1 MTGSLFVVLGLSAQ
15 AATYTVSNETQLRSA
30 LATVVAGD
38 TVDFAAN
45 VGTITL
51 TGANGPLPEITVNDL
66 LVDGGGDVTLDGTHI
81 TGDGLRVVGASG
93 VTLQGLE
100 LVGFSGAGIVL
111 DGADQAVVG
120 GPGVGNVVRAQ
131 GGQGIWIV
139 DSDGVTLDNNR
150 IGLDAADV
158 AGGNCAS
165 LVACAGVVI
174 DRTSGSAQLLANVI
188 SSNHG
193 DGVRIAGDDA
203 YLAGNLIGTG
213 AAGTNPRPNLGNGV
227 LSFGSFVMQGLPP
240 TLAIDRAER
249 LVMTDNVVSANT
261 GAGLWLGPRTADAAV
276 TGNRFG
282 LTVFDGA
289 LGNTG
294 DGVHAVN
301 LSTSHTLTGND
312 IGANGGSGMVLAGAG
327 HVVDDNR
334 IGTTSA
340 AVSIG
345 NGGYGIRVAEHAS
358 PDDPLLAHQ
367 IGTVQG
373 NLVGSN
379 GLGGIWVDAA
389 NTLVVG
395 NTVGLD
401 LSGLVA
407 APNGTNPTSAP
418 GAFGGVLVTAA
429 VRADDEPP
437 EVIGNRVSGNEGHGI
452 WLRGGLHVD
461 GTDEV
466 YVYDNVVGLDGLAQ
480 PLGNTGDGLR
490 LEGVSESV
498 VDANTVGASG
508 ASGVHLLSTDT
519 LPVLAC
525 TVSGNTVGDPGGAFG
540 AGGDGILLERP
551 EGGMAVSDGEVV
563 DNVIGGSG
571 ARGITLQGGPNYVL
585 VSHNLVSASGA
596 CAYRNDGSSNQGSE
610 GWRAPVITGFDAI
623 SVQGEVEVPPG
634 MVARVE
640 VYEGADLEAGTH
652 LGDVTT
658 IHADG
663 TWALTGVS
671 VSAGDVAELRALVVK
686 ADGLNG
692 APRTTSDF
700 TRVAD
705 DGCEPLDCLALDTDG
720 DPCTF
725 WAFDGTACYEEV
737 RVDGYTCSNQDPRD
751 DMTTFGDLSMRDT
764 CQQGVCVGAY
774 DVAVDPRQ
782 TSDCPFATD
791 CNVTY
796 FDDEQGWI
804 DAFGFDPSV
813 ADPDHE
819 FQRICR
825 YRASCGDGL
834 CGVDD
839 LNALAGCAACVEG
852 DCAGL
857 MLGDADDDGYF
868 DAMELGFDHDCD
880 VSTPVVSGPMQFDQ
894 KQTFLVL
901 AYMSTDCSDPSE
913 AYQHTSPGVHSHRP
927 TDAHLQDL
935 VDSFDDASGHLL
947 EIDLECV
954 PHYTQVSMAHHRGN
968 RDPDCD
974 HPDDFIYF
982 RQLKHYAFEPWQ
994 RGIYRFGLIAHGPL
1008 DPDLT
1013 SLQQADGVCTATDHR
1028 SGDAEIA
1035 GDDFRVYWQKG
1046 DDVRPDDTGF
1056 VVADPPR
1063 RSERDT
1069 VFHELGHTLGLL
1081 HGGFADTNRKPN
1093 HQSYM
1098 NYRYSGNLAR
1108 ETGDSGLSGVPILD
1122 YSREAE
1128 DTLTEGSLDES
1139 VVYVSSMPVGQRR
1152 YMRWDCPT
1160 GLDMHPYLPDG
1171 SSSYTDWSC
1180 DGVHDLV
1187 SDGRDL
1193 NNDGEET
1200 NLAGADDW
1208 DLIVNAAYCSQ
1219 GEYFDDYE
1227 EPAAA
1232 FAVGRMSRVRID
1244 VAPACDP
1251 SRVSLDDQ
1259 HPLRAVLYGSP
1270 THDLGQLDR
1279 RSLRLAGGW
1288 PRRVEVVDAD
1298 SDGHDDLQ
1306 MWFRPSSLLLLQTA
1320 SEQALFNARSL
1331 GGELWWAKPDVS
1343 PGYYADTDG
1352 DRVIDPCDQCP
1363 GTPAGTAVDV
1373 VGCP

>member
-1 MTGSLFVVLGLSAQ
+1 MIGLLLALGSAHAL
-15 AATYTVSNETQLRSA
+15 TYTVSNETQLRSA
-30 LATVVAGD
+30 LASVSGGD
-38 TVDFAAN
+38 TIDFAAN

-51 TGANGPLPEITVNDL
+51 TGANGPLPDITVNDL
-66 LVDGGGDVTLDGTHI
+66 VVDGGGDVTIDGSNL
-81 TGDGLRVVGASG
+81 TGDGLRVIGASG
-93 VTLQGLE
+93 VTVRGLE
-100 LVGFSGAGIVL
+100 LLGFGGSGIL
-111 DGADQAVVG
+111 LEDADQATIG
-120 GPGVGNVVRAQ
+120 GVGVGNVIRGH
-131 GGQGIWIV
+131 GGRGVWII
-139 DSDGVTLDNNR
+139 DSDGVTVEDNR
-150 IGLDAADV
+150 IGLDLADV
-158 AGGNCAS
+158 ADGNCTG
-165 LVACAGVVI
+165 LVGCAGVVVGRES
-174 DRTSGSAQLLANVI
+174 DSVQLVNNVI
-188 SSNHG
+188 ASNHG
-193 DGVRIAGDDA
+193 DGLRIAGDDA
-203 YLAGNLIGTG
+203 YLAGNLVGTG
-213 AAGTNPRPNLGNGV
+213 AAGTNARPNQGNGV
-227 LSFGSFVMQGLPP
+227 MVFGSMVMVGLPP
-240 TLAIDRAER
+240 TLVVDPAER

-261 GAGLWLGPRTADAAV
+261 GVGLWLGARSTDAQIS
-276 TGNRFG
+276 GNRFG
-282 LTVFDGA
+282 VTVFGAA
-289 LGNTG
+289 LGNGG
-294 DGVHAVN
+294 DGVRAV
-301 LSTSHTLTGND
+301 SSSAGHTLTGND
-312 IGANGGSGMVLAGAG
+312 VGANGGSGVVLAGSS
-327 HVVDDNR
+327 HVLDDNR
-334 IGTTSA
+334 IGTTAA
-340 AVSIG
+340 AVLLG
-345 NGGYGIRVAEHAS
+345 NGGYGIRVEGHTE
-358 PDDPLLAHQ
+358 PDDPLRSHQ
-367 IGTVQG
+367 IGTALG

-379 GLGGIWVDAA
+379 ALGGIWVDAA
-389 NTLVVG
+389 NTMVVG

-401 LSGLVA
+401 LSGGLA
-407 APNGTNPTSAP
+407 APNGSNPASAP
-418 GAFGGVLVTAA
+418 GAFGGILVTAA
-429 VRADDEPP
+429 VRANDEPP
-437 EVIGNRVSGNEGHGI
+437 EVIGNVVSANEGHGI

-466 YVYDNVVGLDGLAQ
+466 YVYDNDVGFDGAGQ
-480 PLGNTGDGLR
+480 PLANTGDGIR
-490 LEGVSESV
+490 LEGVSEAV
-498 VDANTVGASG
+498 VDANDIGASG
-508 ASGVHLLSTDT
+508 AAGVHLLSSDT

-525 TVSGNTVGDPGGAFG
+525 AVSGNAIGDPAGSFG
-540 AGGDGILLERP
+540 AGSHGIHVERP
-551 EGGMAVSDGEVV
+551 AGGMAVSDGDIV
-563 DNVIGGSG
+563 DNVVGGSG
-571 ARGITLQGGPNYVL
+571 GRGITLEGGANYLL
-585 VSHNLVSASGA
+585 VSHNLVSASAA
-596 CAYRNDGSSNQGSE
+596 CAYRNDAASNQGSD

-658 IHADG
+658 IQPDG
-663 TWALTGVS
+663 SWSLTGVS
-671 VSAGDVAELRALVVK
+671 VAATDIDELRALVVR
-686 ADGLNG
+686 ADGLHG

-751 DMTTFGDLSMRDT
+751 DMATFGDLSMRDT

-813 ADPDHE
+813 ADPEHE

-935 VDSFDDASGHLL
+935 VDAFALASDPGTL
-947 EIDLECV
+947 EIDLACV

-994 RGIYRFGLIAHGPL
+994 RGIYRFGLIAHGLL

-1013 SLQQADGVCTATDHR
+1013 SLQQADGVCTATDDR
-1028 SGDAEIA
+1028 GGDAEIS
-1035 GDDFRVYWQKG
+1035 GDDFRVYAQKQ
-1046 DDVRPDDTGF
+1046 VHVQPHDTGF
-1056 VVADPPR
+1056 AVADPPR
-1063 RSERDT
+1063 KEERDT

-1081 HGGFADTNRKPN
+1081 HGGVADTNRKPN
-1093 HQSYM
+1093 YQSYM
-1098 NYRYSGNLAR
+1098 NYRYSGNLSR
-1108 ETGDSGLSGVPILD
+1108 ETGDTGLGVQILD
-1122 YSREAE
+1122 YSKEDE
-1128 DTLTEGSLDES
+1128 DTLFEGSLDES

-1152 YMRWDCPT
+1152 WMRWSCPT
-1160 GLDMHPYLPDG
+1160 GEDVNPYLPNG
-1171 SSSYTDWSC
+1171 SSSYTDWNC
-1180 DGVHDLV
+1180 DGVHDL
-1187 SDGRDL
+1187 GTNPLDL

-1200 NLAGADDW
+1200 NLVGADDW
-1208 DLIVNAAYCSQ
+1208 ELIVNAAYCSQ
-1219 GEYFDDYE
+1219 GAYFDDYE
-1227 EPAAA
+1227 EPPNA
-1232 FAVGRMSRVRID
+1232 FAVGGMRRVQVD
-1244 VAPACDP
+1244 VAPSCDP
-1251 SRVSLDDQ
+1251 SSVSLDDQ
-1259 HPLRAVLYGSP
+1259 HPLRAVMYGSP
-1270 THDLGQLDR
+1270 TNDLGQLDR
-1279 RSLRLAGGW
+1279 GSLRLAGGR
-1288 PRRVEVVDAD
+1288 PRRVEVVDANN
-1298 SDGHDDLQ
+1298 DGHDDLK
-1306 MWFRPSSLLLLQTA
+1306 MWFRPSSLQLLRPESQH
-1320 SEQALFNARSL
+1320 ALFNARSVD
-1331 GGELWWAKPDVS
+1331 GELWWAKPEVN
-1343 PGYYADTDG
+1343 PGYDPDTDG

-1363 GTPAGTAVDV
+1363 DTPAGTLVDL